1 MTSPISTP
9 TPTLSRLVAPG
20 SSEARL
26 FDLEVIRTRLT
37 EQFHLHQEIS
47 ALPSSDRDALF
58 KILWDAQNGD
68 PSALEAV
75 YDLVYDE
82 VPVPMDEFILS
93 QQFLGL
99 EGQIHP
105 KKVDLLVRFD
115 APPVRKG
122 WLAIGSGGGK
132 SFMVSIVKARIIYLL
147 LCLKKPDLYY
157 MLGPGSKIAA
167 INLSVSKE
175 QAKDVI
181 YAEFLARIKGSPW
194 FKGKFYK
201 PLTSKCRF
209 RKNIYVMS
217 GGSAAISYFGYHTIF
232 GSLDE
237 ASFLLDRQDRSVAEE
252 LCEAL
257 LKSLMTRFPLAYKL
271 FVVSTL
277 RSPDD
282 FLNVNI
288 ERIKQDGVLLEST
301 PTVSAGG
308 VLVDQSGP
316 ERRPAD
322 GSQLLS

>member
-1 MTSPISTP
+1 MNSTP
-9 TPTLSRLVAPG
+9 SSSPPPTTPILSSLVAPD
-20 SSEARL
+20 SPDARL
-26 FDLEVIRTRLT
+26 HDLDKIRSSM
-37 EQFHLHQEIS
+37 EQQFHLHQEITT
-47 ALPSSDRDALF
+47 LPAADRDALF

-75 YDLVYDE
+75 YSLVYDE
-82 VPVPMDEFILS
+82 IPVPMDEFILGKRY
-93 QQFLGL
+93 LGL
-99 EGQIHP
+99 DGQINQT
-105 KKVDLLVRFD
+105 KVDLLVAFD
-115 APPVRKG
+115 QPQVRKG

-132 SFMVSIVKARIIYLL
+132 SFMVSIAKARIVYQL

-181 YAEFLARIKGSPW
+181 YAEFLARVRGAPW

-209 RKNIYVMS
+209 KKNVYVMS
-217 GGSAAISYFGYHTIF
+217 GGSAAVSYFGYHTIF

-257 LKSLMTRFPLAYKL
+257 LKSLMTRFPMAYKL

-277 RSPDD
+277 RSAGD
-282 FLNVNI
+282 FLSVNI
-288 ERIKQDGVLLEST
+288 ERVKEDGVLVAAT
-301 PTVSAGG
+301 QTVTAEVPSDA
-308 VLVDQSGP
+308 VSGP
-316 ERRPAD
+316 ELQR
-322 GSQLLS
+322 